1 MIKKTI
7 LNDTHRSLGA
17 RMVDFGGWD
26 MPVNYGSQI
35 DEHHQVRQAVGM
47 FDVSHMTVVD
57 VSGVQ
62 ATAFLRYLLAND
74 VAKLTRQGKA
84 LYSCMLNE
92 DAGII
97 DDLIVYYLDDNN
109 YRLVVNAST
118 RDKDLAWM
126 EQQAADFDVRV
137 DERPALA
144 MIAVQG
150 PKARQKVCPLL
161 PDRLGLSAA
170 EIKPFSACWFGE
182 WFVGRTGYT
191 GEDGFEI
198 ILPEDKAVGFWRQ
211 LIEAGVKPC
220 GLGARDTLRLEAG
233 MNLYG
238 QDMDETKHPLES
250 GLGWTIAWL
259 PEERDFIGKKA
270 LTAIKQQ
277 GKTDKFVGLL
287 LQDKGI
293 LRGHQQVVLPDGQT
307 GEVTSGGYSPT
318 LERSIAFARVPA
330 SIADSCD
337 IDMRGKL
344 KKATV
349 VKPCFV
355 RQGQIQ
361 ITL

>member
-26 MPVNYGSQI
+26 MPVNYGSQL

-74 VAKLTRQGKA
+74 VAKLTRQGKG

-137 DERPALA
+137 AERPALA

-170 EIKPFSACWFGE
+170 EIKPFSAC
-182 WFVGRTGYT
+182 
-191 GEDGFEI
+191 
-198 ILPEDKAVGFWRQ
+198 
-211 LIEAGVKPC
+211 C
-220 GLGARDTLRLEAG
+220 G
-233 MNLYG
+233 
-238 QDMDETKHPLES
+238 
-250 GLGWTIAWL
+250 W
-259 PEERDFIGKKA
+259 
-270 LTAIKQQ
+270 
-277 GKTDKFVGLL
+277 
-287 LQDKGI
+287 
-293 LRGHQQVVLPDGQT
+293 
-307 GEVTSGGYSPT
+307 
-318 LERSIAFARVPA
+318 
-330 SIADSCD
+330 
-337 IDMRGKL
+337 
-344 KKATV
+344 
-349 VKPCFV
+349 
-355 RQGQIQ
+355 
-361 ITL
+361 